1 VIVRLRIA
9 ALLIAVVIVT
19 LLMAPI
25 QVLGLR
31 YNWKIRR
38 RLPGI
43 WHRIACRLIGLK
55 INVNGSLAPGR
66 PLMIAS
72 NHASW
77 LDILVLSA
85 VADVVFIAKSEVK
98 TWPVFNTLAHLQAT
112 IFVEREE
119 RRKTGEQ
126 VSEIGA
132 RLADGE
138 IVVLFPEGT
147 TSDGNRLL
155 PVKTS
160 LFGAASAA
168 LPAAPGGA
176 VLIQP
181 VAVAYTRAHGLPLG
195 RFHRAIAAWPGDTEL
210 LPHLSRVLRIGSL
223 EAEVTYCEPIAFST
237 GSNRKAVSR
246 AVEDAIETALHS
258 VLRSPL

>member
-1 VIVRLRIA
+1 MIIRLRIA
-9 ALLIAVVIVT
+9 ALLLVVVIVT
-19 LLMAPI
+19 LFMAPLQI
-25 QVLGLR
+25 LGLR
-31 YNWKIRR
+31 FNWKIRR

-55 INVNGSLAPGR
+55 IHVNGALATGR

-98 TWPVFNTLAHLQAT
+98 TWPVFNMLARLQAT

-168 LPAAPGGA
+168 LPAAPGGGCDVCA
-176 VLIQP
+176 
-181 VAVAYTRAHGLPLG
+181 RLP
-195 RFHRAIAAWPGDTEL
+195 A
-210 LPHLSRVLRIGSL
+210 LPHL
-223 EAEVTYCEPIAFST
+223 
-237 GSNRKAVSR
+237 
-246 AVEDAIETALHS
+246 
-258 VLRSPL
+258 

>member
-1 VIVRLRIA
+1 MMTGLRIA
-9 ALLIAVVIVT
+9 ALLAVVVIVT
-19 LLMAPI
+19 LFMAPLQI
-25 QVLGLR
+25 LALR
-31 YNWKIRR
+31 FDWHLRR
-38 RLPGI
+38 KLPGI
-43 WHRIACRLIGLK
+43 WHRIACHFLGLR
-55 INVNGSLAPGR
+55 IHVNGAPASGR
-66 PLMIAS
+66 PLMIAA
-72 NHASW
+72 NHSSW
-77 LDILVLSA
+77 LDILALSA

-98 TWPVFNTLAHLQAT
+98 TWPIFNTLARLQAT

-119 RRKTGEQ
+119 RRKTGDQ
-126 VSEIGA
+126 VNEIGA
-132 RLADGE
+132 RLAGGE

-168 LPAAPGGA
+168 LPASPEGV

-210 LPHLSRVLRIGSL
+210 MPHLSRVLKMGSI
-223 EAEVTYCEPIAFST
+223 EAEVTFCDPIVYSAS
-237 GSNRKAVSR
+237 SNRKAVSR
-246 AVEDAIETALHS
+246 AVEEEIANALHAS
-258 VLRSPL
+258 LRSPA

>member
-1 VIVRLRIA
+1 MITGLRIA
-9 ALLIAVVIVT
+9 ALLTVVVVTTIA
-19 LLMAPI
+19 MAPL
-25 QVLGLR
+25 QVAALR
-31 YNWKIRR
+31 FDWPIRR

-43 WHRIACRLIGLK
+43 WHRMACRMLGLK
-55 INVNGSLAPGR
+55 INVRGALATGR
-66 PLMIAS
+66 PLMIAA

-85 VADVVFIAKSEVK
+85 VADVVFIAKSEVR
-98 TWPVFNTLAHLQAT
+98 TWPVFNTLARLQAT
-112 IFVEREE
+112 IFIEREE
-119 RRKTGEQ
+119 RRKTGAQ
-126 VSEIGA
+126 VNEIGA
-132 RLADGE
+132 RLAAGE

-168 LPAAPGGA
+168 LPAAPEGV

-210 LPHLSRVLRIGSL
+210 LPHLSGVLKLGSL
-223 EAEVTYCEPIAFST
+223 EAEVTFCEPIPFSVS
-237 GSNRKAVSR
+237 SNRKAISR
-246 AVEDAIETALHS
+246 AVEEEISTALHAT
-258 VLRSPL
+258 LRSPS

>member
-1 VIVRLRIA
+1 MIAKLRIA
-9 ALLIAVVIVT
+9 TLLTIVVIVT
-19 LLMAPI
+19 LFLAPI
-25 QVLGLR
+25 QILGLR
-31 YNWKIRR
+31 LNWRLRR
-38 RLPGI
+38 KLPGF
-43 WHRIACRLIGLK
+43 WHRIACRLLGLK
-55 INVNGSLAPGR
+55 VHVNGAVAAGR

-85 VADVVFIAKSEVK
+85 VADVVFIAKSEVR
-98 TWPVFNTLAHLQAT
+98 TWPIFNTLARLQAT
-112 IFVEREE
+112 IFIEREE
-119 RRKTGEQ
+119 RRKTGDQ
-126 VSEIGA
+126 VNEIGA
-132 RLADGE
+132 RLAAGE

-168 LPAAPGGA
+168 LPAAPEGI

-195 RFHRAIAAWPGDTEL
+195 RFHRTIAAWPGDTEL
-210 LPHLSRVLRIGSL
+210 LPHLSGILKMGSI
-223 EAEVTYCEPIAFST
+223 EAEVTFCDPIVFSAS
-237 GSNRKAVSR
+237 SNRKAVSR
-246 AVEDAIETALHS
+246 AVEEKISTALHAT
-258 VLRSPL
+258 LRSPR

>member
-1 VIVRLRIA
+1 MIVRLRIA
-9 ALLIAVVIVT
+9 ALLIVVVIVT
-19 LLMAPI
+19 LFMAPL
-25 QVLGLR
+25 QVVALR
-31 YNWKIRR
+31 FDWRLRR

-43 WHRIACRLIGLK
+43 WHRIACALLGVRIH
-55 INVNGSLAPGR
+55 VNSEPATGR
-66 PLMIAS
+66 PLMIAA
-72 NHASW
+72 NHSSW

-98 TWPVFNTLAHLQAT
+98 TWPVFNTLARLQAT
-112 IFVEREE
+112 IFIEREE
-119 RRKTGEQ
+119 RRKTGDQ
-126 VSEIGA
+126 VNEIGA
-132 RLADGE
+132 RLAAGE

-168 LPAAPGGA
+168 LPASPEGV

-195 RFHRAIAAWPGDTEL
+195 RFHRVLAAWPGDTEL
-210 LPHLSRVLRIGSL
+210 VPHLSGVLKMGSL
-223 EAEVTYCEPIAFST
+223 EAEVTFCPPIPFSAS
-237 GSNRKAVSR
+237 SNRKAVSR
-246 AVEDAIETALHS
+246 LVEEEIGTALHAT
-258 VLRSPL
+258 LRSPR